1 MQEFD
6 EMSDDQSGETTSKRP
21 LTTAGVVIRL
31 GAIGVAELCVAG
43 AFAYTG
49 GWLSPRRLT
58 EDRMLAAF
66 TDAEGLHPGFRR
78 NHAKGVCVSGWFD
91 SNGQAVSFSTA
102 TVFKPGRTAIVGRFG
117 LSGANPFQADQPG
130 IVRSMAVKFL
140 LPGAGEWRITMN
152 NEAVF
157 GVNSAQ
163 GFRDQVLASIP
174 DPATGKPDPAK
185 IKAFMA
191 AHPETVRA
199 MAVIK
204 QSPPSQGFAD
214 STFNSLNAFRL
225 VNAAGVSIPVR
236 WATVPMQPFAAES
249 AARSA
254 SNDENY
260 LFDDLIQQ
268 IHQHPLRWRLMI
280 TIGRPG
286 DPTDDATLPWPADR
300 QQINAGTVTIDE
312 VSSEDTGPCAYV
324 NYDPLVL
331 PSGIAP
337 SDDPL
342 LSARSAAYSRS
353 FTLRAGEE
361 AEKPPSAITL
371 QDVQAGGKS

>member
-31 GAIGVAELCVAG
+31 GAIGVAVLCVAG

-102 TVFKPGRTAIVGRFG
+102 TVFKPVRTAIVGRFG
-117 LSGANPFQADQPG
+117 LSGANPFQADQPA

-185 IKAFMA
+185 VKAFMA

-225 VNAAGVSIPVR
+225 VNAAGVHSGSLGHSAHAAVR
-236 WATVPMQPFAAES
+236 GRVCGAVGIERRELS
-249 AARSA
+249 
-254 SNDENY
+254 
-260 LFDDLIQQ
+260 
-268 IHQHPLRWRLMI
+268 LR
-280 TIGRPG
+280 RPN
-286 DPTDDATLPWPADR
+286 PADSP
-300 QQINAGTVTIDE
+300 ASV
-312 VSSEDTGPCAYV
+312 AM
-324 NYDPLVL
+324 
-331 PSGIAP
+331 AP
-337 SDDPL
+337 DDYHWPTWRPHRRRDVAL
-342 LSARSAAYSRS
+342 ACRSAANQR
-353 FTLRAGEE
+353 RHC
-361 AEKPPSAITL
+361 
-371 QDVQAGGKS
+371 DN